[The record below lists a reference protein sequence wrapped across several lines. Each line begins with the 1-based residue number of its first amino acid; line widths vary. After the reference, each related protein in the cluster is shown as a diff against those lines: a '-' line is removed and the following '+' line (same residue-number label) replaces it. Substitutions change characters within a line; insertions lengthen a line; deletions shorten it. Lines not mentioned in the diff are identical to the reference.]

1 MAIDRAATVTSL
13 AAAVVCLLVINPAR
27 LPAAVNPT
35 YAHYP
40 DHKGAAAFVRS
51 QHPGSD
57 DIIVA
62 EDALMQTYYLGHI
75 DYWLE
80 DREVAAP
87 FLRKVDGR
95 WIDEYTGVP
104 LIGSGRQLERLVER
118 RNRGAIYVIGSG
130 ENWPG
135 RKTLMR
141 GLGIEKV
148 LESPAFHLVYVGRD
162 HLTDVWKV
170 DPPGHHPT
178 AAASAAS
185 SR

>member
-1 MAIDRAATVTSL
+1 MAVDRLAAFTAL
-13 AAAVVCLLVINPAR
+13 AAALVCILVIDPAR

-35 YAHYP
+35 YAEYP
-40 DHKGAAAFVRS
+40 DHKGAAEFVKS
-51 QHPGSD
+51 QHPGPH

-80 DREVAAP
+80 DRQVAAP

-95 WIDEYTGVP
+95 WVDEYTGVP
-104 LIGSGRQLERLVER
+104 LIGSGRQLERLVKR

-141 GLGIEKV
+141 GLGIEQV
-148 LESPAFHLVYVGRD
+148 LRSPAFHLVYVGRD

-170 DPPGHHPT
+170 APPRTRHAAP
-178 AAASAAS
+178 AAAAHGG
-185 SR
+185 